1 MPRDPRK
8 LRVFALA
15 DVLVPEI
22 YAATKSSPA
31 EERFGLVSQ
40 LRRAAVS
47 VPANIVEGCGRRKT
61 NDYLH
66 SLNMAKGSAYELG
79 YPLGLSARLD
89 MMPTKDAGVLQD
101 KCGHIAASL
110 TALIDS
116 LEHADEPDAG
126 RPRQKPKPR
135 LKDRSRPRV

>member
-15 DVLVPEI
+15 DGLVPEI
-22 YAATKSSPA
+22 YGATKSFPT

-66 SLNMAKGSAYELG
+66 FLNIATGSAYELG
-79 YPLGLSARLD
+79 YLLGVIRKTRDDAREGRRRSA
-89 MMPTKDAGVLQD
+89 
-101 KCGHIAASL
+101 GHVRS
-110 TALIDS
+110 
-116 LEHADEPDAG
+116 HCREPHSV
-126 RPRQKPKPR
+126 
-135 LKDRSRPRV
+135 DRFA

>member
-1 MPRDPRK
+1 MPRDPWK

-15 DVLVPEI
+15 DSLVPEI
-22 YAATKSSPA
+22 YGATRSFPT

-66 SLNMAKGSAYELG
+66 FLNIATGSAYELG
-79 YPLGLSARLD
+79 YLLGLSARLE
-89 MMPTKDAGVLQD
+89 MMPAKDAGALQD
-101 KCGHIAASL
+101 TCGHIAASL

-116 LEHADEPDAG
+116 LERADEPDA
-126 RPRQKPKPR
+126 PKVRQKPKA
-135 LKDRSRPRV
+135 